1 MRARN
6 QLTKVVKERYIRAS
20 KKEKGKILDEYCA
33 STGYN
38 RKYAIY
44 KMRHFIPPPPGR
56 PKKKNRVRK
65 RIYDDDVKRA
75 LIFIWKTLNFISS
88 HRLKPFIKEILP
100 RLREKGYLDIS
111 DKTAEKLLRISR
123 ATIDRLLK
131 NEKIKLK
138 RKKRCTTKPGTLLK
152 RQIPIRAGEWK
163 ETEPGYAEIDLVP
176 HCGDSVSG
184 QFAYT
189 LNFTDINTAWFEAH
203 TVLGRAQERVFNGL
217 KSIRSRLPFSLK
229 GIDSDND
236 GAFINHQLKRYCE
249 KENIVFTRSRPYRKN
264 DNAHIEQKNWT
275 CVREIFGYIRIEC
288 EESIKLMN
296 ILYQGPLRLYINFFQ
311 PVQKC
316 IKKIREG
323 SRIKKQYDTAKTPY
337 QRVKESPYI
346 DRKTKRQLTKIYK
359 NLDPVA
365 LLRKINKILNQIE
378 KIEKNKKRNLTPLY
392 SVQYFLSLKQS

>member
-1 MRARN
+1 MQARN
-6 QLTKVVKERYIRAS
+6 QLTKAIKERYMKVS
-20 KKEKGKILDEYCA
+20 KKEKGRILDEYCA

-44 KMRHFIPPPPGR
+44 KIRHFIPPPPGR
-56 PKKKNRVRK
+56 PKKKKRSRR
-65 RIYDDDVKRA
+65 RIYDGEVKRA

-88 HRLKPFIKEILP
+88 HRMKPFIKEILP
-100 RLREKGYLDIS
+100 RLREKGYLNIHDEI
-111 DKTAEKLLRISR
+111 AEKLLRISR

-131 NEKIKLK
+131 NEKIRLK

-152 RQIPIRAGEWK
+152 CQIPIRVGEWK

-189 LNFTDINTAWFEAH
+189 LNFTDINTAWFEAEA
-203 TVLGRAQERVFNGL
+203 VLGKAQERAFKAL
-217 KSIRSRLPFSLK
+217 KNIRARLPFPLK

-236 GAFINHQLKRYCE
+236 SAFINHQLKRYCD
-249 KENIVFTRSRPYRKN
+249 KENITFTRSRPYKKN

-275 CVREIFGYIRIEC
+275 CVREIFGYIRIET

-316 IKKIREG
+316 VRKIRQGSKIKKR
-323 SRIKKQYDTAKTPY
+323 YDTAKTPY
-337 QRVKESPYI
+337 QRIKEFPHI
-346 DRKTKRQLTKIYK
+346 DRKTKMKLTMVYK
-359 NLDPVA
+359 NLYPV
-365 LLRKINKILNQIE
+365 LLFRKINKILNRIE
-378 KIEKNKKRNLTPLY
+378 KIEKNKKRYLTPTY
-392 SVQYFLSLKQS
+392 SIQYFLSLKQS